1 MFDIAF
7 KKPFEDE
14 KNWPRDENGEIV
26 RPALLAH
33 LSDSQIEA
41 DIMINMLRAYNIPVL
56 RVYPN
61 DGEFGKIILGF
72 SGSGVEIYVP
82 ETVLTEAQNLIS
94 ADIEEDE
101 A

>member
-14 KNWPRDENGEIV
+14 KNWPKDENGEIV

-56 RVYPN
+56 RAYPN

-82 ETVLTEAQNLIS
+82 ETMLTEAQNLIS
-94 ADIEEDE
+94 ADIEEE
-101 A
+101 EV